1 MSATSTRGKEGIPH
15 REPDD
20 PPRRRASKR
29 RGHGTFADDR
39 PPVAATIGRES
50 GRARLHVV
58 KNSDRPTLE
67 GLVQATTAQGATR
80 NTDEWR
86 A

>member
-1 MSATSTRGKEGIPH
+1 
-15 REPDD
+15 
-20 PPRRRASKR
+20 
-29 RGHGTFADDR
+29 
-39 PPVAATIGRES
+39 VAATIGRES
-50 GRARLHVV
+50 GRACLHVV